1 MTEKKAK
8 SKKTTGKSS
17 AAEAERSNQR
27 LELPPAKPLTEKN
40 TLEYPELDSI
50 LAQLD
55 NDKNDLMLT
64 VDGAEIK
71 YSNLNK
77 VLWPAVGDMP
87 GATKRDYLIYLTKMA
102 PAILRYIHNR
112 PLTLIRYPNGIHGQ
126 KFFQKHW
133 AKNLPAFM
141 DTTTYFSEHNDK
153 NTEYLVCNRLPGL
166 LWLAQIADLELHVLH
181 TRITPADDENPDL
194 SADPTGSV
202 EQIRNSVMNYPDFV
216 VLDLDP
222 YLYSGKEAK
231 GEEPELHKKGFKKT
245 CEVALHVKEI
255 LDHLGLNAFVKTS
268 GRTGLHLYVPIS
280 RTINYETVRDLAKTI
295 GQHVMKDMPD
305 DVTMTWAVNK
315 RAGKVFFDHN
325 MNGRGKTLPCPYSAR
340 NAAEASV
347 SMPVRWDELGS
358 IYPTDFTIFTAPER
372 VARSGDLWFDILDHK
387 IDIKNILKKSP
398 AI

>member
-1 MTEKKAK
+1 MTQKRAKPKKDKQKA
-8 SKKTTGKSS
+8 G
-17 AAEAERSNQR
+17 AESSNQR
-27 LELPPAKPLTEKN
+27 KELPPPKPLTEKN
-40 TLEYPELDSI
+40 SLEYPELDSI

-55 NDKNDLMLT
+55 NDKNALVLT
-64 VDGAEIK
+64 VDGAEIS

-77 VLWPAVGDMP
+77 VLWPAVGDYP
-87 GATKRDYLIYLTKMA
+87 GVTKRDYLIYLAKMA
-102 PAILRYIHNR
+102 PAILRYIHDR

-133 AKNLPAFM
+133 EKNLPVFM

-181 TRITPADDENPDL
+181 TRTTPAEDENPDL
-194 SADPTGSV
+194 SDDPTGSV
-202 EQIRNSVMNYPDFV
+202 EQIRNSVLNYPDFV

-245 CEVALHVKEI
+245 CQVALHLKKI

-268 GRTGLHLYVPIS
+268 GRTGLHVYVPIS

-295 GQHVMKDMPD
+295 GQHVMRDMPE
-305 DVTMTWAVNK
+305 DVTMTWAVKK

-325 MNGRGKTLPCPYSAR
+325 MNGRGKTLPCPYSPR
-340 NAAEASV
+340 NAVEASV
-347 SMPVRWDELGS
+347 SMPVRWEELDS
-358 IYPTDFTIFTAPER
+358 IYPTDFTIFTVPEL
-372 VARSGDLWFDILDHK
+372 VANAGDLWFGILDHK
-387 IDIKNILKKSP
+387 VDVKKILNKS
-398 AI
+398 A